1 MKLTAITELIQT
13 ILSDPANA
21 SKFTELLPVRD
32 IPVMTCILPRELLEK
47 DAKGIYVLPDYM
59 GVQLDPKSGRR
70 QVVAATTTKYVTVM
84 LGVKFDDIS
93 EENQDIT
100 SWTEAKKYLNLKEEI
115 DALLLTYDYF
125 PHDKM
130 KIVQFEPAIP
140 EDEELRL
147 RFLMVGTQIG
157 FDSRC

>member
-1 MKLTAITELIQT
+1 MKLTKITELIQT
-13 ILSDPANA
+13 ILSDPANE
-21 SKFTELLPVRD
+21 SKFTGLLPVRD
-32 IPVMTCILPRELLEK
+32 IPVMTALLPRELLER
-47 DAKGIYVLPDYM
+47 DAKGIYILPDYV
-59 GVQLDPKSGRR
+59 GVQLDPKSGR
-70 QVVAATTTKYVTVM
+70 QKVVAATVTKFVTLM

-100 SWTEAKKYLNLKEEI
+100 SWTEAKKYLDLKEEI
-115 DALLLTYDYF
+115 DALLLMYDYS
-125 PHDKM
+125 PNKL
-130 KIVQFEPAIP
+130 KITQFEPAIP